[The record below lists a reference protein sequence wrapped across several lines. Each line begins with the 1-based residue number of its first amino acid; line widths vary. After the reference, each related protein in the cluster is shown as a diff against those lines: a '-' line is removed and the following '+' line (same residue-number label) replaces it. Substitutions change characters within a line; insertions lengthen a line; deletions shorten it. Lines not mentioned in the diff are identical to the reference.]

1 MLAGKSQAFKEPV
14 SDRRISQEEAIGV
27 VLNHRIIEYPELDE
41 THKDH

>member
-1 MLAGKSQAFKEPV
+1 MLTGKSQVFKETV

-27 VLNHRIIEYPELDE
+27 LLNHRIIDYPELDG